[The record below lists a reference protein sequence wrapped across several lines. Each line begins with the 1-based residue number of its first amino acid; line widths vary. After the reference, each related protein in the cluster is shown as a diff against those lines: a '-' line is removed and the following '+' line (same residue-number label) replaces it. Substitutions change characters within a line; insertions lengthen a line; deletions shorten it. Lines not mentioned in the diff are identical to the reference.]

1 MKNRHLM
8 RKLTAL
14 LLVMILL
21 ASLMLPGCGNKTTPP
36 AGSEATTG
44 STATE
49 NTATGSV
56 IPDSTGQTEG
66 TGEVQNTPKKAVKNV
81 IYMIADGGGYDNFTL
96 ADKVKQELV
105 DQGKN
110 KLIGAKTEI
119 TTNLLSPLGKNAV
132 KGLYLNE
139 YLVGSINTL
148 LQIPHGSETS
158 YKSYITDSAA
168 AGTALSSGYKT
179 TYCYAGI
186 DSDKTPRASLPELAR
201 LNDMATGIVTTKSY
215 VDATPLAFFTSHVIH
230 RYEYQD
236 NSMQALFSG
245 IDVVIGEGTEFGD
258 MIDGAPSSHPGLSAS
273 TMGYTV
279 AKSKT
284 ELLQHA
290 NNAATKKLWAPI
302 LGVHNS
308 SKDNK
313 TEPLDLAASHI
324 SYDVDAKQSAEQP
337 SLLEMTKAALQVLGS
352 NINDPDGFFLMIE
365 GGALDN
371 AAESGYLRPTVGEYL
386 AFDEAFGYCVNWA
399 AQRGDT
405 IVIATADH
413 DSGGFSGIEK
423 CEEKLIDGIITGKIS
438 TDEVN
443 NLTGFNLIKK
453 MLDNAGA
460 DTSDMKLHSGH
471 TDMAVPLCVYAPDS
485 IRSELLSNMGLPT
498 EKGDVRLGSNMYYVP
513 NAGDS
518 YTWYTS
524 SALNNDYTIENTEIA
539 PALAKVLK
547 LGTLDEAT
555 AILYNKVG
563 SVAGGSFT
571 GEYGGKIVFTGEVFK
586 NSYAKYR
593 DCSYVNEAANLTVER
608 NSLPLGLPNL
618 NSEWILFNKMPLR
631 SIFVLDKRLVPENGS
646 FYVPYTKLQTSK
658 LVWSVTIDYTD
669 RKMPTVLIG
678 KNTDSIT
685 LPDTP
690 GVTYT
695 DGTKTYN
702 PGDTLSYSGSNVTL
716 KAK

>member
-14 LLVMILL
+14 WLVMILL

-36 AGSEATTG
+36 VGSEATAG

-49 NTATGSV
+49 NMATGSV

-66 TGEVQNTPKKAVKNV
+66 AGEVQNTPKKAVKNV

-201 LNDMATGIVTTKSY
+201 LNDMATGLVTTKSY

-423 CEEKLIDGIITGKIS
+423 CEEKLIDGIITGKIG

-460 DTSDMKLHSGH
+460 DASDMKLHSGH

-518 YTWYTS
+518 FTWYTS

-571 GEYGGKIVFTGEVFK
+571 GEYGGKIVFTREVFK

-702 PGDTLSYSGSNVTL
+702 PGDTLSYGGSNVTL